1 MWGIRHLSNLSN
13 LSNLWGWGSWA
24 LMNESFTL
32 QATHW
37 TVLNPADSTTY
48 YLWQGIFSNIRA
60 SDARIYVQ
68 KKCILKKIF
77 LSSKHTAWSSEQSTI
92 SILVNGTTSYTVT
105 STWIDS
111 TASINTANN
120 TSLSIPLN
128 KGDYFCIKW
137 VTPAWATN
145 PTSVWMNA
153 VCRLESSPAS
163 PHWTYEI
170 IGTCVCTNP
179 ADSTAYYFD
188 DSNFWTTAAQARIYI
203 PKTGTVTGATLY
215 IRSPTVSTSE
225 QFTIAL
231 RLNNTSNTSI
241 TTTATFDAI
250 STVYTKTDI
259 SLSVT
264 EGDYLCRTYTAP
276 ARVTNPINQTMTF
289 NITVTY

>member
-1 MWGIRHLSNLSN
+1 MIIPHLGNISNISR
-13 LSNLWGWGSWA
+13 LWGWGGWGSVI
-24 LMNESFTL
+24 NESFTL

-37 TVLNPADSTTY
+37 TVLSPADATTY
-48 YLWQGIFSNIRA
+48 YLWQGIFSNIWA
-60 SDARIYVQ
+60 DDARIYVQ
-68 KKCILKKIF
+68 KKCILKKVF

-105 STWIDS
+105 STRIDS
-111 TASINTANN
+111 TASINTASN

-128 KGDYFCIKW
+128 KGDYFCIKR
-137 VTPAWATN
+137 VTPTWTSN
-145 PTSVWMNA
+145 PVNVWMNA
-153 VCRLESSPAS
+153 VCRLESAPAS

-188 DSNFWTTAAQARIYI
+188 DSNFGTNATQARIYI
-203 PKTGTVTGATLY
+203 PKAGTITWATLY
-215 IRSPTVSTSE
+215 TRSPTISSNE

-231 RLNNTSNTSI
+231 RLNNTSNTDV

-250 STVYTKTDI
+250 STVYTKTDL
-259 SLSVT
+259 SLAVA
-264 EGDYLCRTYTAP
+264 EGDYVCWTYTAP
-276 ARVTNPINQTMTF
+276 VRGTNPINQTMTF